1 MSDFDKGLDSFM
13 NRLWLRTTVALFCI
27 VQIFAHVQF
36 GFAEE
41 DTPAEK
47 LLPKDT
53 LFFFTVS
60 DIPELKE
67 KWQKTSMGQL
77 FQDPLLKPFLDEV
90 AEKKEE
96 LSKDVEKE
104 IGVSIDDLLDL
115 PQGELTFALIEKPER
130 TLSAILLLEY
140 GENKETIDTLLKKM
154 DEALEKSEADHLT
167 EEIHDVKVHVYKLK
181 ADEDNPIKTLVYFA
195 DEDYVVFS
203 NELDAIKEV
212 LLRWDGK
219 SDDTLAENDQYKY
232 IQAQCKGESEGQ
244 IKLFLTPSGLISTGI
259 SIAQTTFPQAAM
271 ASGFLPLLGLD
282 GLKGYGGTI
291 TIDEGDFESIA
302 NFFVYVERPQGL
314 IGLFQFPSIQQAPA
328 KWIPATVASYA
339 GINWDVATA
348 YKSVEG
354 LIDSIQG
361 KGQTARFLDQLA
373 DQGPNIH
380 IKKDFLDHLD
390 GKIQFVQG
398 EPKQADEDA
407 PPIPS
412 IFATLGLKD
421 AAKMKKTLASL
432 AKAIGPLVETR
443 EFNGETIYE
452 GQLPGGDTTI
462 SFAIAEGQ
470 LVITNDTPM
479 LEGMMRG
486 RTGQGAPLADSP
498 EYKRIAKVFPAKT
511 SMQSFQ
517 RTDVQLKVYY
527 EMLRKADPESLGGID
542 GSKLPPF
549 EKISKYLIPGGGYAV
564 PDKKGAK
571 SVNFSL
577 KAQ

>member
-1 MSDFDKGLDSFM
+1 M
-13 NRLWLRTTVALFCI
+13 NRLWLRTTIALFCI
-27 VQIFAHVQF
+27 VQIFANVPF
-36 GFAEE
+36 SYAEE

-53 LFFFTVS
+53 LLFFAVS
-60 DIPELKE
+60 DVPEFKE
-67 KWQKTSMGQL
+67 KWDKTSIGQL
-77 FQDPLLKPFLDEV
+77 FHDPLLKPFLDEV
-90 AEKKEE
+90 AEKKDEI
-96 LSKDVEKE
+96 SKDIEKE
-104 IGVSIDDLLDL
+104 IGVSLDDLLDL

-130 TLSAILLLEY
+130 TLSAILMLEY
-140 GENKETIDTLLKKM
+140 GESKETIDTLLKKM

-167 EEIHDVKVHVYKLK
+167 EDIHDVKVHVYKLK
-181 ADEDNPIKTLVYFA
+181 TEEENPIKTLVYFA
-195 DEDYVVFS
+195 DEDFVVFS

-212 LLRWDGK
+212 LSRWDGK
-219 SDDTLAENDQYKY
+219 SDDTLADNDQFKY
-232 IQAQCKGESEGQ
+232 IQAQCKGESEAQ
-244 IKLFLTPSGLISTGI
+244 VKVFLTPAGLINTGI
-259 SIAQTTFPQAAM
+259 SIAQTQFPQAAM

-282 GLKGYGGTI
+282 GLKGYGGVMNL
-291 TIDEGDFESIA
+291 DDGEFESIA
-302 NFFVYVERPQGL
+302 NFFIYVERPQGL
-314 IGLFQFPSIQQAPA
+314 IGLFQFPAVQQAPA

-339 GINWDVATA
+339 SVNWDVATA
-348 YKSVEG
+348 YKSIESLV
-354 LIDSIQG
+354 DSIQG
-361 KGQTARFLDQLA
+361 KGTTSRFLDQMA

-380 IKKDFLDHLD
+380 IKKDFLDLVD

-398 EPKQADEDA
+398 EPKEVADDST
-407 PPIPS
+407 PIPA

-452 GQLPGGDTTI
+452 AQVPNGDVTI
-462 SFAIAEGQ
+462 SFAVAEGQ
-470 LVITNDTPM
+470 LIITNDTPM

-486 RTGQGAPLADSP
+486 RTGQGAPLADAP

-527 EMLRKADPESLGGID
+527 EMLKNADAESLGGID

-549 EKISKYLIPGGGYAV
+549 EKISKYLVPSGGYAV

-571 SVNFSL
+571 TVTFTL